1 MKQDF
6 LQLFSPI
13 KRMINMKIRIE
24 WYYNVLKTKQSF
36 FMKTELMSV
45 AQALILHDDLEKTGR
60 LKSIEFFDEQDT
72 SWTKKE
78 LTKFLKQFETEPHE
92 VKAYIDG
99 GFEKQSKNAGVGLA
113 IYYQQNHKNWRLR
126 FNDTLEL
133 LEDNNEAE
141 YAALY
146 LLLRQLE
153 ELGVHHQSI
162 TIYSD
167 SMIVVNQASGE
178 WPCYEEHYLK
188 WLERIDQL
196 AGKLGLTLQYE
207 LIDRS
212 LNKEADQLATQA
224 LEGTKIE
231 STIEKQR

>member
-1 MKQDF
+1 
-6 LQLFSPI
+6 
-13 KRMINMKIRIE
+13 MIELKIRIE
-24 WYYNVLKTKQSF
+24 WSYLVLKTKQSF
-36 FMKTELMSV
+36 FMKSEFMSV
-45 AQALILHDDLEKTGR
+45 AHALMLHDDLEKTGR
-60 LKSIEFFDEQDT
+60 LKSIDFYDEQDT
-72 SWTKKE
+72 TWTKKE
-78 LTKFLKQFETEPHE
+78 LLKFLKQFETEPHD

-99 GFEKQSKNAGVGLA
+99 GFEKETKNSGVGLA
-113 IYYQQNHKNWRLR
+113 IYYKQNHKNWRLR

-153 ELGVHHQSI
+153 ELGVHHQ
-162 TIYSD
+162 TIQVYSD
-167 SMIVVNQASGE
+167 SMVVVNQASGE
-178 WPCYEEHYLK
+178 WPCYEEHYLA

-196 AGKLGLTLQYE
+196 TAKLGLTINYE

-224 LEGTKIE
+224 LVGTKIE
-231 STIEKQR
+231 ATIEKQA

>member
-1 MKQDF
+1 
-6 LQLFSPI
+6 
-13 KRMINMKIRIE
+13 MKIRIE
-24 WYYNVLKTKQSF
+24 WSYLVLKTKQSF
-36 FMKTELMSV
+36 FMKSEFMSV
-45 AQALILHDDLEKTGR
+45 AHALMLHDDLEKTGR
-60 LKSIEFFDEQDT
+60 LKSIDFYDEQDT
-72 SWTKKE
+72 TWTKKE
-78 LTKFLKQFETEPHE
+78 LLKFLKQFETEPHD

-99 GFEKQSKNAGVGLA
+99 GFEKETKNSGVGLA
-113 IYYQQNHKNWRLR
+113 IYYKQNHKNWRLR

-153 ELGVHHQSI
+153 ELGVHHQ
-162 TIYSD
+162 TIQVYSD
-167 SMIVVNQASGE
+167 SMVVVNQASGE
-178 WPCYEEHYLK
+178 WPCYEEHYLA

-196 AGKLGLTLQYE
+196 TAKLGLTINYE

-224 LEGTKIE
+224 LVGTKIE
-231 STIEKQR
+231 ATIEKQA